1 MVVMGVTRSTIG
13 TVVPRRRAEGR
24 SFGVQ
29 AEQAGRSDETVAT
42 TGVVA
47 TSLLALQ
54 EDQSG
59 LQHDREARQ
68 HGAAV
73 VDELTA
79 LQCALLSGQE
89 HDLNQ
94 LSQLARRPVT
104 AADPVLAGLL
114 RAVRLRASIEL
125 ARRGHAASM

>member
-1 MVVMGVTRSTIG
+1 MVVMGVTRSTTG
-13 TVVPRRRAEGR
+13 TVVPRRRTEGR

-29 AEQAGRSDETVAT
+29 AEEAARSDETVAT
-42 TGVVA
+42 TGVAA

-68 HGAAV
+68 HGTAV
-73 VDELTA
+73 IDELTV
-79 LQCALLSGQE
+79 LQCALLGGE
-89 HDLNQ
+89 DHDLNQ
-94 LSQLARRPVT
+94 LAHLAARPVT
-104 AADPVLAGLL
+104 AADPALAGLL